1 MDKNKEISAKLEKKG
16 RRKEKM
22 LKDDREGISFGEFK
36 KEDIEQSVPARLL
49 QMVERYPDRIAVK
62 SRTATLTYAELDK
75 GSNRLARMVGDKQG
89 DGVEPIGILMQQGAG
104 FITAIM
110 SLLKLGKIY
119 VPLDPD
125 FPRKRVTQIIE
136 DAKMKALLT
145 NSSNMALAEELAPSG
160 CQLINIE
167 KVDESISEDK
177 LELDIP
183 PETAAYII
191 YTSGSTGRPKGV
203 FQNHRNILHNARNH
217 KNGMK
222 ISAGDRLTMLYSH
235 SVMGGVRDTYGA
247 LLSGASLYTFD
258 IKKEGLVNLR
268 DWLRS
273 EEITIYHSVPT
284 LFRHLTGILT
294 GKNQF
299 PKLRLIVLG
308 GEAVTLK
315 DVDLYKQY
323 FNSTCI
329 LHVALS
335 STEAGTIR
343 QDNINKDTQIEGSRV
358 PLGYA
363 ASDMEVLLV
372 DDRGNEVEP
381 GQVGEI
387 WVRSEYL
394 ALGYWQNPEKT
405 AAAFIQDPEGST
417 RRIYRSGDLGKL
429 LPDGSLLHQGRKDFQ
444 VKIRGFRVELPEIE
458 RALLDHE
465 TVKEAAVVGKEDAF
479 GEQSLVAYIVPVSM
493 PDRFPYQSDLQ
504 VELSEKTINLKTED
518 ISHESIGVIGITS
531 IFSVGQEVRLHLQLP
546 GSESLLWLEGKVVWV
561 QEPRARIEFQ
571 LSLDEK
577 TQVDRSIQYLCEV
590 EGYFKFLQS
599 SIVGNLRNH
608 LKQILPDY
616 MVPGAFVLLE
626 SLPLTANGKI
636 NRLALPEPDDLH
648 PELAEN
654 FVAPRTEVEQ
664 ELASIWGLVL
674 GLEKVGVENNFFE
687 LGGHSLLATKVMSR
701 LQESFGVK
709 LQMTTLFELPTV
721 AALADRI
728 ETLRWV
734 KQDNGSATLTQAES
748 DREELEL

>member
-1 MDKNKEISAKLEKKG
+1 
-16 RRKEKM
+16 M
-22 LKDDREGISFGEFK
+22 LKDGSELRSFVEEFK
-36 KEDIEQSVPARLL
+36 KEDIEQSVPDRLR
-49 QMVERYPDRIAVK
+49 QMVERYPDKIAVK

-75 GSNRLARMVGDKQG
+75 LSNRVARMVGDKQG
-89 DGVEPIGILMQQGAG
+89 DGVEPIGILTQQGAG
-104 FITAIM
+104 FISTIM
-110 SLLKLGKIY
+110 SVLKLGKIY

-125 FPRKRVTQIIE
+125 YPRQRLTQIIE

-145 NSSNMALAEELAPSG
+145 NSKNMALAEELAPPG

-167 KVDESISEDK
+167 EVDESISSDK
-177 LELDIP
+177 LELSIP
-183 PETAAYII
+183 PETPAYII

-203 FQNHRNILHNARNH
+203 FQNHRNILHNARNQI
-217 KNGMK
+217 NAMK
-222 ISAGDRLTMLYSH
+222 ISAGDRMTMFYSP
-235 SVMGGVRDTYGA
+235 SVMGGVRCIYNA
-247 LLSGASLYTFD
+247 LLNGAGLYTFD
-258 IKKEGLVNLR
+258 VREEGLVNLA
-268 DWLRS
+268 DWLES
-273 EEITIYHSVPT
+273 EEITVYHSVAT
-284 LFRHLTGILT
+284 LFRHFTSVLTGTQL
-294 GKNQF
+294 F
-299 PKLRLIVLG
+299 PKLRLVVLG
-308 GEAVTLK
+308 GEAVAVK
-315 DVDLYKQY
+315 DVELYKQY

-329 LHVALS
+329 LHTGLG

-343 QDNINKDTQIEGSRV
+343 QDNINKDTQIEGTRV

-363 ASDMEVLLV
+363 AEDMEVLLV
-372 DDRGNEVEP
+372 DDTGREVEP
-381 GQVGEI
+381 GQVGEMWI
-387 WVRSEYL
+387 RSEYL
-394 ALGYWQNPEKT
+394 ALGYWQNHSKT

-429 LPDGSLLHQGRKDFQ
+429 LSDGRLVHQGRKDFQ

-465 TVKEAAVVGKEDAF
+465 TVKEAVVVGKEDTS

-493 PDRFPYQSDLQ
+493 PDRFPYQRDLQ
-504 VELSEKTINLKTED
+504 VQLREKTINLKIED

-531 IFSVGQEVRLHLQLP
+531 IFGEGQEVRLHLQLP
-546 GSESLLWLEGKVVWV
+546 GETNKCDFAGKVVWV

-571 LSLDEK
+571 LSPDEK
-577 TQVDRSIQYLCEV
+577 TQVDRSIQYLCEA
-590 EGYFKFLQS
+590 EGYFKFLQRT
-599 SIVGNLRNH
+599 IVGNLRNH
-608 LKQILPDY
+608 LKQVLPDY

-664 ELASIWGLVL
+664 ELAEIWGQVL
-674 GLEKVGVENNFFE
+674 GLEKVGVEHNFFE

-709 LQMTTLFELPTV
+709 LPMTTLFELPTV
-721 AALADRI
+721 AALGDRL

-734 KQDNGSATLTQAES
+734 KQDKDSATLTQARE
-748 DREELEL
+748 DREEIEL

>member
-1 MDKNKEISAKLEKKG
+1 
-16 RRKEKM
+16 M
-22 LKDDREGISFGEFK
+22 LKDIRERRSFVEFK
-36 KEDIEQSVPARLL
+36 KEDIEQSVGDRLG
-49 QMVERYPDRIAVK
+49 QMVERDPDKIAVK

-75 GSNRLARMVGDKQG
+75 LSNRLARMVRNKQG
-89 DGVEPIGILMQQGAG
+89 DGVEQIGILMEQGAG

-110 SLLKLGKIY
+110 SVLKLGKIY

-125 FPRKRVTQIIE
+125 FPRKRGNQIIE

-145 NSSNMALAEELAPSG
+145 NSSNMALAEEMAPSG
-160 CQLINIE
+160 CQLINIDE
-167 KVDESISEDK
+167 VDESISADK
-177 LELDIP
+177 LELSIP
-183 PETAAYII
+183 PETPAYII
-191 YTSGSTGRPKGV
+191 YTSGSTGRAKGV

-217 KNGMK
+217 TNEMK
-222 ISAGDRLTMLYSH
+222 ISAGDRLTMFYSH

-268 DWLRS
+268 DWLIS

-284 LFRHLTGILT
+284 LFRHLTSILT
-294 GKNQF
+294 GTNQF

-308 GEAVTLK
+308 GEAISLR
-315 DVDLYKQY
+315 DVELYKEY
-323 FNSTCI
+323 FHSSCI
-329 LHVALS
+329 LHAALS

-343 QDNINKDTQIEGSRV
+343 QHNIYKDTKIPGSRV

-372 DDRGNEVEP
+372 DDTGREVEP

-429 LPDGSLLHQGRKDFQ
+429 LPDGRLVHQGRKDFQ

-465 TVKEAAVVGKEDAF
+465 TVKEAVVVGKEDTS

-493 PDRFPYQSDLQ
+493 PDRFPYQRDLQ
-504 VELSEKTINLKTED
+504 VDLREKTINLKTED

-531 IFSVGQEVRLHLQLP
+531 LFGEGQEVRLHLQLP
-546 GSESLLWLEGKVVWV
+546 GETNKCDLAGKVVWV

-571 LSLDEK
+571 LSPDEK
-577 TQVDRSIQYLCEV
+577 TQVDRSIQYLCEA

-599 SIVGNLRNH
+599 TIVGNLRNH
-608 LKQILPDY
+608 LKQVLPDY

-664 ELASIWGLVL
+664 ELAEIWGLVL
-674 GLEKVGVENNFFE
+674 GLEKVGVEHNFFE

-709 LQMTTLFELPTV
+709 LPMTTLFELPTV
-721 AALADRI
+721 ATLADRL

-734 KQDNGSATLTQAES
+734 KQDNGSGTLTQAQS
-748 DREELEL
+748 DREEIEL